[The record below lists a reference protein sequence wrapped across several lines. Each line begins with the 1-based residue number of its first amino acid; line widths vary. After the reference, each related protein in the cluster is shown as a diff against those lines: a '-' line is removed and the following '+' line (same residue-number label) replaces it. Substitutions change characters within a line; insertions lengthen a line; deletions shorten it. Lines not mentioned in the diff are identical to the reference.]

1 MIIEKIHIKSFGPL
15 INRTFEPDPGLTVFE
30 GENEC
35 GKSTV
40 AMFIK
45 FILYGLSA
53 KAPSG
58 STVSERVKYISWGTG
73 VASGEMTFT
82 AGGVRYR
89 VERTLTQSVSASGRE
104 QFSELVKT
112 YNADSGETLRLS
124 CNPGEHFFGVSEKV
138 FMQSAFVK
146 NVDSAKVDG
155 VSLKVALENL
165 LTSGDGEINTKKALE
180 KLDGA
185 RKLLK
190 HKNGLGGKIV
200 ELHAERSEL
209 SELLRKSRDVSKE
222 IVDLEGTLADVSV
235 KAARR
240 EDEAAAL
247 SALCKA
253 YEAVRIGKRVKEIER
268 CEGNIA
274 FLQHEIESLDPA
286 VDRMLL
292 AKIDLCETTVR
303 ETERDI
309 ATLNEKKSELEAKC
323 EGRDLEEPENEVA
336 VMKRARK
343 LKGKTFFWLSAGCS
357 FLGVSVVA
365 AAALGILWGVLKGSM
380 LERLGNIFVPAVC
393 FTVGFIAF
401 AVMGLLLYKTRNKE
415 YNAFLEEWGAD
426 DIYTLEN
433 AVIAKRERFR
443 YTKKLLDNIQR
454 IDTVLDEAV
463 AKHDKEIDN
472 GVSYGAIFG
481 IENKDNIFDT
491 LSVARAA
498 ADDVCSRRETMSA
511 KLESEKGKLS
521 ALLEEVSED
530 ERAGAEDRER
540 EALESLDR
548 EKILEMTKEQY
559 AEAQR
564 ELNFASSQAKALRV
578 READVEKRLAALRA
592 AGESPSE
599 LAGRISFIDAKTEEL
614 NFKYKAL
621 VTAYNAL
628 EAAGEK
634 MRGDVIPEIA
644 DKASRIMSSV
654 TEGKY
659 TALTSGEDLELSFNS
674 LGEKRTVEFL
684 SEGTKDAA
692 YISLRIALVQTMYGE
707 VLPPMIFDDCFARL
721 DRTRLS
727 GIMAVLSSDKVP
739 QALVFTCR
747 TPERKASD
755 SRKIIE
761 M

>member
-1 MIIEKIHIKSFGPL
+1 MTIEKIYIKSFGTL
-15 INRTFEPDPGLTVFE
+15 LNRTFDLAPGLTVFE
-30 GENEC
+30 GENES

-45 FILYGLSA
+45 FIFYGLSA
-53 KAPSG
+53 KAS
-58 STVSERVKYISWGTG
+58 SDSSISERIKYISWSTG
-73 VASGEMTFT
+73 VASGEITF
-82 AGGVRYR
+82 AVGDNRYR
-89 VERTLTQSVSASGRE
+89 IERTLTQSVSPSGRE
-104 QFSELVKT
+104 QFSELIKVVDD
-112 YNADSGETLRLS
+112 DSGETLKLS
-124 CNPGEHFFGVSEKV
+124 KNPGEHFFGVSEKV

-146 NVDSAKVDG
+146 SVDSTKVDG

-180 KLDGA
+180 KLDSA

-200 ELHAERSEL
+200 ELFSERQEL
-209 SELLRKSRDVSKE
+209 SELLQKSRDVSKE

-240 EDEAAAL
+240 EEEAAQL
-247 SALCKA
+247 SALCRA

-268 CEGNIA
+268 CEGNIS
-274 FLQHEIESLDPA
+274 FLKKELEILDPA

-309 ATLNEKKSELEAKC
+309 TTLNEKKAELEAKC
-323 EGRDLEEPENEVA
+323 EGRDLSEPEDEGE
-336 VMKRARK
+336 VMKKAKK
-343 LKGKTFFWLSAGCS
+343 LKGRTFFWLSSACS
-357 FLGVSVVA
+357 FFAISAVA
-365 AAALGILWGVLKGSM
+365 GAALLIFGRVL
-380 LERLGNIFVPAVC
+380 I
-393 FTVGFIAF
+393 
-401 AVMGLLLYKTRNKE
+401 AVMGKWFIPFAVLLGLFLGAAVLGVFLYRARNKE
-415 YNAFLEEWGAD
+415 FGEFLEKWGAD

-433 AVIAKRERFR
+433 AVLMKREKFR

-454 IDTVLDEAV
+454 IETVLDEAV

-491 LSVARAA
+491 LALARSAA
-498 ADDVCSRRETMSA
+498 EDVCSRRDTMSA

-521 ALLEEVSED
+521 ALLEEVSEE
-530 ERAGAEDRER
+530 ERAAAQDRER

-548 EKILEMTKEQY
+548 EKILAMTKEQY

-564 ELNFASSQAKALRV
+564 EYNFAASQAKALRV

-599 LAGRISFIDAKTEEL
+599 IAGRISCLDAKTDEL

-644 DKASRIMSSV
+644 EKASCIMSSV

-659 TALTSGEDLELSFNS
+659 EALSSGEELDLSFNS
-674 LGEKRTVEFL
+674 TGEKRTVDFL

-707 VLPPMIFDDCFARL
+707 NLPPMIFDDCFARL

-727 GIMAVLSSDKVP
+727 GIMSVLGSDKVP
-739 QALVFTCR
+739 QSLVFTCR
-747 TPERKASD
+747 NLEGNVAKDGA
-755 SRKIIE
+755 IIR